1 MSRVWPFLYGR
12 GRERGYRLLI
22 VPDLLTDPGAL
33 GWLARAASSGR
44 DGERAERLPDGP
56 AVRLAVRSEVVDGE
70 FDEFGRPLRI
80 SYGVVSRTAVS
91 MRDVDAARELAVGV
105 YREFLD
111 AEESFRPRT
120 AQALPGGRQV
130 PAARLAAEPP
140 PVPSVAPP
148 VPNVARAVPSAA
160 RAVRPGRV
168 SRLRLVAVA
177 GAVVVALLAF
187 LLVRT
192 LLGGAAEHSL
202 PTAGTVD
209 LDLLT
214 GANTPGAPDLTVTRS
229 DGKIYFE
236 PPPGA
241 ALTQGDCRRP
251 EGPEGRAQAVPGSR
265 FCVTTPDGAVY
276 DLRVRAITPQEILA
290 EVDEP

>member
-1 MSRVWPFLYGR
+1 MSRAWPFLYGR

-22 VPDLLTDPGAL
+22 VPGLLTDPAAL

-44 DGERAERLPDGP
+44 DGERAERMPDGL

-70 FDEFGRPLRI
+70 LDEFGRPLRI
-80 SYGVVSRTAVS
+80 SYGVVSETAVS
-91 MRDVDAARELAVGV
+91 LRDVDAARKLAVGV

-111 AEESFRPRT
+111 AEESFQPRT
-120 AQALPGGRQV
+120 AQSLPGVRQV

-140 PVPSVAPP
+140 A
-148 VPNVARAVPSAA
+148 VARAVPGVT
-160 RAVRPGRV
+160 RAVPRPGPP

-177 GAVVVALLAF
+177 GAVAVALLAF
-187 LLVRT
+187 LLVRS
-192 LLGGAAEHSL
+192 LLAGAAEHSL

-214 GANTPGAPDLTVTRS
+214 GANTPGSADLTVTQS

-241 ALTQGDCRRP
+241 GLTQGGCRRP
-251 EGPEGRAQAVPGSR
+251 EGPGGRARAVPGSR
-265 FCVTTPDGAVY
+265 FCVTTPDGTAY
-276 DLRVRAITPQEILA
+276 ELRVRAITPREILA
-290 EVDEP
+290 EVDGP

>member
-1 MSRVWPFLYGR
+1 MSRAWPFLYGR

-22 VPDLLTDPGAL
+22 VPGLLTDPAAL

-44 DGERAERLPDGP
+44 DGERAERLPDGL

-70 FDEFGRPLRI
+70 LDEFGRPLRI
-80 SYGVVSRTAVS
+80 SYGVVSKTAVS

-140 PVPSVAPP
+140 PVPSVA
-148 VPNVARAVPSAA
+148 
-160 RAVRPGRV
+160 RAVRPGLV
-168 SRLRLVAVA
+168 SRTRLVAVA
-177 GAVVVALLAF
+177 GAVAVALLAF

-214 GANTPGAPDLTVTRS
+214 GAHTPGAPDLTVTRS
-229 DGKIYFE
+229 EGKIYFE

-251 EGPEGRAQAVPGSR
+251 EGPEGRAQAVPGRR

-276 DLRVRAITPQEILA
+276 GLRVRAITPQEILA
-290 EVDEP
+290 EVEGP